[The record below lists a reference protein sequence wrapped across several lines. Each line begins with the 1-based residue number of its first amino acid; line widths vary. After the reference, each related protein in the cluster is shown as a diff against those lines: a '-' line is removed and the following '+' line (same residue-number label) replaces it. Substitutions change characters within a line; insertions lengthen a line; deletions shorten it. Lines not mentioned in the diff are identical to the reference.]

1 MTADARDRWARKRA
15 QWARENSAYLHSLLS
30 ERHPDYLTSLQ
41 RDERRVDPELGRAVR
56 REP

>member
-1 MTADARDRWARKRA
+1 MTADTRDRWARKRA

-30 ERHPDYLTSLQ
+30 ERHPDYVTTL
-41 RDERRVDPELGRAVR
+41 RRAERRVDLELARAAR